1 VDVRISGP
9 AGAPTASTAKRRLIA
24 AFKLNRPVF
33 GGRKRNRL
41 VVRYR
46 LHEPARAVLSLYRGR
61 RQIRRLSAR
70 TRRANRT
77 YKILISPRRLRRGAT
92 YNVRLFVR
100 SADGQTQRVRLYAKR
115 L

>member
-1 VDVRISGP
+1 VTGP
-9 AGAPTASTAKRRLIA
+9 AAAPATSSKRRLIA